1 MGADLSS
8 NIFIEHA
15 LGTVSETPLVMATA
29 VTAFICGV
37 WLAAVIAT
45 ATLSHLQ
52 RHMQEQVRRWQ
63 RRAVR
68 AEHAAKNHESG

>member
-1 MGADLSS
+1 MGTDPSPTIL
-8 NIFIEHA
+8 IVRA
-15 LGTVSETPLVMATA
+15 LGTVSELPLVMAAA

-45 ATLSHLQ
+45 ATLSRLQ

-63 RRAVR
+63 RRAFR

>member
-1 MGADLSS
+1 MGTDPSP
-8 NIFIEHA
+8 NILIERA
-15 LGTVSETPLVMATA
+15 VGTVCEVPLVMAAA

-45 ATLSHLQ
+45 AALSHLQ

-68 AEHAAKNHESG
+68 AECAAKNHESG